1 MKINLKDFYPFYDVD
16 YTIEVP
22 EEIYTLLKV
31 LAQKEH
37 AAFERRRTNKAFYSL
52 DALTGIE
59 QDIVF
64 VVLSPQEIF
73 ERKME
78 IQELYA
84 AISRLPEK
92 QARRIYAHFFLGMSK
107 AAIAR
112 AEGVTEKSVWESIER
127 GLKNISKFLKEFS

>member
-1 MKINLKDFYPFYDVD
+1 MKINLKDFYPFYNAD
-16 YTIEVP
+16 YTIEVS
-22 EEIYTLLKV
+22 EEVYALLKV
-31 LAQKEH
+31 LAKKEH

-64 VVLSPQEIF
+64 IVLSPQEIF

-107 AAIAR
+107 AAVAR
-112 AEGVTEKSVWESIER
+112 AEGVNERAIRASIDR
-127 GLKNISKFLKEFS
+127 GLKNISKFLESYS

>member
-1 MKINLKDFYPFYDVD
+1 MKINLKDFYPFYNADS
-16 YTIEVP
+16 TIEVP
-22 EEIYTLLKV
+22 EEIYTLLKL

-64 VVLSPQEIF
+64 MVLSPQEIF
-73 ERKME
+73 ERKLE

-84 AISRLPEK
+84 AISSLPEK
-92 QARRIYAHFFLGMSK
+92 QARRIYAHFFLRMSK
-107 AAIAR
+107 SSIAR
-112 AEGVTEKSVWESIER
+112 AEGVSESAIRYSIDR
-127 GLKNISKFLKEFS
+127 GLTNIRKFLENLS